1 MVGSDMN
8 KADSIN
14 ELLVSLERILAL
26 IEAAGHEPD
35 GYRGVNKARNIA
47 KNRDPGGLKGIV
59 RHLDGDFRMI
69 YDNMVGGE
77 ELHRE
82 MEKAYSIASRL

>member
-1 MVGSDMN
+1 MAGSDTS
-8 KADSIN
+8 KAGPIS
-14 ELLVSLERILAL
+14 ELLVSLERILTL
-26 IEAAGHEPD
+26 IEEAGHEPD
-35 GYRGVNKARNIA
+35 SYRGVNKARNIA
-47 KNRDPGGLKGIV
+47 INRDPGGVKGIV